1 MKAYIHNA
9 TDREARQR
17 DLMILELRSQP
28 NGRGRFLYSSTA
40 SSSNETSIH
49 IALSQIEQW
58 ASANGYE
65 VEG

>member
-9 TDREARQR
+9 TDSEARQR
-17 DLMILELRSQP
+17 DLVILELRSQP
-28 NGRGRFLYSSTA
+28 NGGGRFLYSATA

-49 IALSQIEQW
+49 FALSQIEQW